1 MGERWN
7 FYKIVFHFINT
18 IKSKRA
24 TDVLK
29 YPTEVHRNG
38 KIKIDPVSDRLNDGF
53 NDASSFIRRPVIDL
67 FGKVFEEN
75 CTTAFAKSIP
85 CIFYVN
91 RPRSFYILPRNQQ
104 K

>member
-67 FGKVFEEN
+67 FGNGFRRKLYYGF
-75 CTTAFAKSIP
+75 
-85 CIFYVN
+85 
-91 RPRSFYILPRNQQ
+91 R
-104 K
+104 